1 LRDAL
6 LRVYG
11 KAERSTGFMD
21 LAAKIRDIP
30 DFPKEGILFKDITPL
45 LQDAESLRYAIDQMA
60 EFGVGKKIDVVVGAE
75 ARGFILGAALAYT
88 LGAGFVPARK
98 PGKLPFLTVAAEYD
112 LEYGTDSLE
121 VHNDAIVPGTRVLV
135 HDDLLATGGTAR
147 AKCDLVEKL
156 GGEVVGVT
164 FIVELSFL
172 GGREKLKEYDI
183 LSLIKYDGE

>member
-1 LRDAL
+1 
-6 LRVYG
+6 
-11 KAERSTGFMD
+11 MD
-21 LAAKIRDIP
+21 LASFIRDIP
-30 DFPKEGILFKDITPL
+30 DFPKEGIVFKDITPL
-45 LQDAESLRYAIDQMA
+45 LQDAQALRYAVDQMA
-60 EFGVGKKIDVVVGAE
+60 EFGVGKKVDVVLGAE
-75 ARGFILGAALAYT
+75 ARGFILGATLAYT

-98 PGKLPFLTVAAEYD
+98 PGKLPHHTVAAEYD

-121 VHNDAIVPGTRVLV
+121 VHRDAITPGTRVLI

-172 GGREKLKEYDI
+172 NGREKLKEYDL
-183 LSLIKYDGE
+183 LSLIQFQGE

>member
-1 LRDAL
+1 
-6 LRVYG
+6 
-11 KAERSTGFMD
+11 MID

-30 DFPKEGILFKDITPL
+30 DFPKEGIVFKDITPL
-45 LQDAESLRYAIDQMA
+45 LQDAESLRFAVDQLA
-60 EFGVGKKIDVVVGAE
+60 EFGVGKKVDVVVGAE

-121 VHNDAIVPGTRVLV
+121 VHNDAIKPGTRVLV

-156 GGEVVGVT
+156 GGEVVGVC
-164 FIVELSFL
+164 FIIELAFL
-172 GGREKLKEYDI
+172 NGRDKLKEYDVM
-183 LSLIKYDGE
+183 SLIKFGAE